1 MRNNQPVTQREYVL
15 SEEAV
20 LISRSDLK
28 GNVTYANP
36 TFVEVSGYSRDELI
50 GSPHNLLRHPDMPE
64 AAYADFWKTI
74 QAGLTW
80 QGVVKNRR
88 KNGDHYWVHA
98 TVAPLRDGERIV
110 GYTSVRRKA
119 PEKAIALAETTYAD
133 IRAKG
138 KSRHYKLVQG
148 ALRRK
153 GVVGLLSRLQ
163 FSSLKAKLITMV
175 VASLLLLSLAGGL
188 GVYALMVSGERLEK
202 INHSGLGEVAALQ
215 QIESYLGQSI
225 ETLEPAVRN
234 PRRVDIGVVNAEMDQ
249 YKQAMQ
255 TLWSNYYV
263 DDRAS
268 DAANQAYDSALT
280 TWIAAIEST
289 LVAIQDGNGFAAFE
303 AFNDVVV
310 PTTQSL
316 REMNSALVD
325 QVRTNAEMLVTEA
338 QSSRQHMLIAQLA
351 LLAVG
356 FLVMIGLSVMILKS
370 LFRSLSGAR
379 FITFQIAAGNLAA
392 RERRQSNDELGE
404 LLYSLDTMRFSL
416 SSIVGDVE
424 SRVSV
429 VTPAIQ
435 QIAAENEELSSRTE
449 QQASSLQQTASS
461 MEEMTSTVQ
470 QNTQNAR
477 QATDL
482 AAQNAESTRD
492 TGQKMQQLV
501 ERMQRIAQS
510 AEKMKEM
517 ISVID
522 GIAFQTNILALNAS
536 VEAARAGE
544 HGRGFAVVASEVRN
558 LAGRSADAAQEIR
571 KMIDS
576 TTQEVGGGRTAVE
589 QAERAIEEVSQQVSR
604 VSELMESISTA
615 SSEQSGGIGQIN
627 SAIAEMDLVTQQN
640 ASKVQTIAAS
650 ADNLSL
656 EAFEL
661 ANVVDAF
668 RLEGA
673 QAESIQDARAKLQQA
688 NQAHSKATRGL
699 PAPTEQRAKTHS
711 AHSSVPS
718 PAQPRA
724 DQWEEF

>member
-15 SEEAV
+15 SEETV

-50 GSPHNLLRHPDMPE
+50 GAPHNLLRHPDMPE

-74 QAGLTW
+74 QAGETW

-119 PEKAIALAETTYAD
+119 AGQAVALAEKIYAE
-133 IRAKG
+133 IREKG
-138 KSRHYKLVQG
+138 KSRHYALAHG
-148 ALRRK
+148 TLRRK
-153 GVVGLLSRLQ
+153 GLTGILSRFQ
-163 FSSLKAKLITMV
+163 FTSLKAKLTSMV
-175 VASLLLLSLAGGL
+175 VVSLLLLCFSGGL
-188 GVYALMVSGERLEK
+188 GVYAVMVSGERLETL
-202 INHSGLGEVAALQ
+202 NQSGLSDVSSLQ
-215 QIESYLGQSI
+215 HIERYIGQTV
-225 ETLEPAVRN
+225 ETLEPVVRS
-234 PRRVDIGVVNAEMDQ
+234 PRRADLEAVNTDIDQ
-249 YKQAMQ
+249 YTNAMQ
-255 TLWSNYYV
+255 TLWADYYV
-263 DDRAS
+263 DDAVNVET
-268 DAANQAYDSALT
+268 AQAFDSALT
-280 TWIAAIEST
+280 TWTTGVQAS
-289 LVAIQDGNGFAAFE
+289 LVAIEEGNGFAAFE

-310 PTTQSL
+310 PTTDSL
-316 REMNSALVD
+316 REINSALVE
-325 QVRTNAEMLVTEA
+325 QVRTDAEALVTQA
-338 QSSRQHMLIAQLA
+338 QSARQQLLIAQLV
-351 LLAVG
+351 LLAIG
-356 FLVMIGLSVMILKS
+356 FLVMIGLSVMILRS
-370 LFRSLSGAR
+370 VFRSLSGAR
-379 FITFQIAAGNLAA
+379 YITFQIAAGNLAA
-392 RERRQSNDELGE
+392 RERRQTRDEFGE

-470 QNTQNAR
+470 QNTDNAR

-482 AAQNAESTRD
+482 AVQNAASTRE
-492 TGQKMQQLV
+492 TGKQMQQLV

-510 AEKMKEM
+510 AEKMTEM

-576 TTQEVGGGRTAVE
+576 TTQEVSGGRSAVD
-589 QAERAIEEVSQQVSR
+589 QAERAIKEVSQQVSR

-615 SSEQSGGIGQIN
+615 SSEQSSGIGQIN
-627 SAIAEMDLVTQQN
+627 SAITEMDTVTQQN
-640 ASKVQTIAAS
+640 ASKVQSIAAS
-650 ADNLSL
+650 ADNLAL

-673 QAESIQDARAKLQQA
+673 QDENIKEARAKLQRA
-688 NQAHSKATRGL
+688 NHALSKAAQRL
-699 PAPTEQRAKTHS
+699 PAPAEQRTKS
-711 AHSSVPS
+711 PS
-718 PAQPRA
+718 TQPRSA
-724 DQWEEF
+724 DQWEAF

>member
-36 TFVEVSGYSRDELI
+36 TFVEVSGYSREELI
-50 GSPHNLLRHPDMPE
+50 GAPHNLLRHPDMPE

-74 QAGLTW
+74 QAGVTW

-119 PEKAIALAETTYAD
+119 AGKAVARAEKIYAE
-133 IRAKG
+133 IREKG
-138 KSRHYKLVQG
+138 KSRHYALAHG
-148 ALRRK
+148 TLRRK
-153 GVVGLLSRLQ
+153 GLTGMLSRFQ
-163 FSSLKAKLITMV
+163 FSSLKAKLTSMV
-175 VASLLLLSLAGGL
+175 VVSLLLLCFSGGL
-188 GVYALMVSGERLEK
+188 GVYAVMVSGERLETL
-202 INHSGLGEVAALQ
+202 NRSGLSDVASLQ
-215 QIESYLGQSI
+215 HIERYIGQTV
-225 ETLEPAVRN
+225 ETLEPAVRS
-234 PRRVDIGVVNAEMDQ
+234 PRRADLEAVNANIDQ
-249 YKQAMQ
+249 YINAMQ
-255 TLWSNYYV
+255 TLWADYYV
-263 DDRAS
+263 DDAVNVE
-268 DAANQAYDSALT
+268 AAQTFDNALT
-280 TWIAAIEST
+280 TWTIGVQTS
-289 LVAIQDGNGFAAFE
+289 LVAIEEGNGFAAFE

-310 PTTQSL
+310 PTTDSL
-316 REMNSALVD
+316 REMNQTLVD
-325 QVRTNAEMLVTEA
+325 QVRADAEELVSQA
-338 QSSRQHMLIAQLA
+338 QGGRQQLLIAQLV

-370 LFRSLSGAR
+370 VFRSLSGAR
-379 FITFQIAAGNLAA
+379 YITFQIAAGNLAA
-392 RERRQSNDELGE
+392 RERRQTNDELGE

-470 QNTQNAR
+470 QNTDNAR

-482 AAQNAESTRD
+482 AVQNAASTRE
-492 TGQKMQQLV
+492 TGKQMQQLV
-501 ERMQRIAQS
+501 ERMQRIAKS
-510 AEKMKEM
+510 AEKMTEM

-576 TTQEVGGGRTAVE
+576 TTQEVSGGRSAVE

-615 SSEQSGGIGQIN
+615 SSEQSSGIGQIN

-640 ASKVQTIAAS
+640 ASKVQSIAAS

-673 QAESIQDARAKLQQA
+673 QDESIKEARAKLQRA
-688 NQAHSKATRGL
+688 NHALSKAAQRL
-699 PAPTEQRAKTHS
+699 PAPAEQRAK
-711 AHSSVPS
+711 S
-718 PAQPRA
+718 PATQPRAA

>member
-1 MRNNQPVTQREYVL
+1 MRNNQPVSQREYVL
-15 SEEAV
+15 SEETV

-36 TFVEVSGYSRDELI
+36 TFVEVSGYSREELI
-50 GSPHNLLRHPDMPE
+50 GAPHNLLRHPDMPE

-74 QAGLTW
+74 QAGETW

-98 TVAPLRDGERIV
+98 TVAPLRDGERIA

-119 PEKAIALAETTYAD
+119 SASAVARAEKVYAE
-133 IRAKG
+133 IREKG
-138 KSRHYKLVQG
+138 KSRHYKLTQG

-153 GVVGLLSRLQ
+153 GLTGILTRFQLT
-163 FSSLKAKLITMV
+163 SLKAKLTSMV
-175 VASLLLLSLAGGL
+175 VASLLLISLAGGM
-188 GVYALMVSGERLEK
+188 GVYALVVSGERLETL
-202 INHSGLGEVAALQ
+202 NRSGLGEVATLQ
-215 QIESYLGQSI
+215 HIERYIGQTV
-225 ETLEPAVRN
+225 ETLEPVVRN
-234 PRRVDIGVVNAEMDQ
+234 PRQADLDAINAEIGE
-249 YKQAMQ
+249 YTRSLN
-255 TLWSNYYV
+255 TLWLDYNIDEV
-263 DDRAS
+263 AEIE
-268 DAANQAYDSALT
+268 ANQAFDSALT
-280 TWIAAIEST
+280 TWDASVENT
-289 LVAIQDGNGFAAFE
+289 LVAIQEGNGFAAFE
-303 AFNDVVV
+303 AFNDIVV
-310 PTTQSL
+310 PTTESL
-316 REMNSALVD
+316 RELNSALVE
-325 QVRTNAEMLVTEA
+325 QVRADAEALVSQAQSGRQQMLVV
-338 QSSRQHMLIAQLA
+338 QLT
-351 LLAVG
+351 LLAIG
-356 FLVMIGLSVMILKS
+356 FLVMIGLSMMILKS
-370 LFRSLSGAR
+370 VLRSLSGAR
-379 FITFQIAAGNLAA
+379 YITFQIAAGNLAA
-392 RERRQSNDELGE
+392 RGHHQTNDELGE

-449 QQASSLQQTASS
+449 QQASALQQTASS

-470 QNTQNAR
+470 QNTENAR
-477 QATDL
+477 QATEL
-482 AAQNAESTRD
+482 AVQNAASTKD
-492 TGQKMQQLV
+492 TGQQMQQLV
-501 ERMQRIAQS
+501 ERMQRIARS
-510 AEKMKEM
+510 AEKMTEM

-576 TTQEVGGGRTAVE
+576 TTQEVSGGRSAVE

-604 VSELMESISTA
+604 VSELMAAISTA
-615 SSEQSGGIGQIN
+615 STEQSSGIGQIN
-627 SAIAEMDLVTQQN
+627 TAIAEMDHVTQQN

-656 EAFEL
+656 EAHEL

-673 QAESIQDARAKLQQA
+673 QDEDINEARAKLQRA
-688 NQAHSKATRGL
+688 THALNKATRGL
-699 PAPTEQRAKTHS
+699 PAPSERRPNALST
-711 AHSSVPS
+711 
-718 PAQPRA
+718 QPHA
-724 DQWEEF
+724 DQWEAF

>member
-1 MRNNQPVTQREYVL
+1 MRNNQPVSQREYVL

-36 TFVEVSGYSRDELI
+36 TFVEVSGYSREELI
-50 GSPHNLLRHPDMPE
+50 GYPHNLLRHPDMPE

-74 QAGLTW
+74 QAGVTW

-119 PEKAIALAETTYAD
+119 AAKAVARAEKVYAE
-133 IRAKG
+133 IHAKG
-138 KSRHYKLVQG
+138 KSRHYKLAQG
-148 ALRRK
+148 TLRRK
-153 GVVGLLSRLQ
+153 GLTGVLARFQLT
-163 FSSLKAKLITMV
+163 SLKAKLTTMV
-175 VASLLLLSLAGGL
+175 VASLLLLCLAGGL
-188 GVYALMVSGERLEK
+188 GVYALMVSGERLETL
-202 INHSGLGEVAALQ
+202 NRSGLGDVASLQ
-215 QIESYLGQSI
+215 QIERYIGQTV
-225 ETLEPAVRN
+225 ETLEPVVRN
-234 PRRVDIGVVNAEMDQ
+234 PRQADLDAVNAEISQ
-249 YKQAMQ
+249 YSDAMQ
-255 TLWSNYYV
+255 ALWADYYV
-263 DDRAS
+263 EATGAAESSQAFDTALATWSAS
-268 DAANQAYDSALT
+268 VDT
-280 TWIAAIEST
+280 T
-289 LVAIQDGNGFAAFE
+289 LVAIQEGNGFAAFE
-303 AFNDVVV
+303 AFNDIVA

-316 REMNSALVD
+316 REINSVLVEQVRADAEALVT
-325 QVRTNAEMLVTEA
+325 QAQSGRQQMLV
-338 QSSRQHMLIAQLA
+338 AQLA

-370 LFRSLSGAR
+370 VFRSLSGAR
-379 FITFQIAAGNLAA
+379 YITFQIAAGNLAA
-392 RERRQSNDELGE
+392 RERRQTNDELGE

-424 SRVSV
+424 RRVSV

-470 QNTQNAR
+470 QNTDNAR
-477 QATDL
+477 QATHL
-482 AAQNAESTRD
+482 AVQNAASTKD
-492 TGQKMQQLV
+492 TGQQMQQLV

-510 AEKMKEM
+510 AEKMTEM

-558 LAGRSADAAQEIR
+558 LAGRSAGAAQEIR

-576 TTQEVGGGRTAVE
+576 TTQEVSGGRSAVE

-615 SSEQSGGIGQIN
+615 SSEQSSGIGQIN

-640 ASKVQTIAAS
+640 ASKVQSIAAS

-673 QAESIQDARAKLQQA
+673 QDENIKEARAKLQRASHALENVTQ
-688 NQAHSKATRGL
+688 GL
-699 PAPTEQRAKTHS
+699 P
-711 AHSSVPS
+711 VPS
-718 PAQPRA
+718 AQGLKSPPAATAR
-724 DQWEEF
+724 DQWEAF

>member
-15 SEEAV
+15 SEETV

-50 GSPHNLLRHPDMPE
+50 GAPHNLLRHPDMPE

-74 QAGLTW
+74 QAGETW

-119 PEKAIALAETTYAD
+119 AGQAVTLAEKIYAE
-133 IRAKG
+133 IREKG
-138 KSRHYKLVQG
+138 KSRHYALAHG
-148 ALRRK
+148 TLRRK
-153 GVVGLLSRLQ
+153 GLTGILSRFQ
-163 FSSLKAKLITMV
+163 FTSLKAKLTSMV
-175 VASLLLLSLAGGL
+175 VVSLLLLCFSGGL
-188 GVYALMVSGERLEK
+188 GVYAVMVSGERLETL
-202 INHSGLGEVAALQ
+202 NQSGLSDVSSLQ
-215 QIESYLGQSI
+215 HIERYIGQTV
-225 ETLEPAVRN
+225 ETLEPVVRS
-234 PRRVDIGVVNAEMDQ
+234 PRRADLEAVNTDIDQ
-249 YKQAMQ
+249 YTNAMQ
-255 TLWSNYYV
+255 TLWADYYV
-263 DDRAS
+263 DDAVNVET
-268 DAANQAYDSALT
+268 AQAFDSALT
-280 TWIAAIEST
+280 TWTTGVQAS
-289 LVAIQDGNGFAAFE
+289 LVAIEEGNGFAAFE

-310 PTTQSL
+310 PTTDSL
-316 REMNSALVD
+316 REINSALVE
-325 QVRTNAEMLVTEA
+325 QVRTDAEALVTQA
-338 QSSRQHMLIAQLA
+338 QSARQQLLIAQLV
-351 LLAVG
+351 LLAIG
-356 FLVMIGLSVMILKS
+356 FLVMIGLSVMILRS
-370 LFRSLSGAR
+370 VFRSLSGAR
-379 FITFQIAAGNLAA
+379 YITFQIAAGNLAA
-392 RERRQSNDELGE
+392 RERRQTRDEFGE

-470 QNTQNAR
+470 QNTDNAR

-482 AAQNAESTRD
+482 AVQNAASTRE
-492 TGQKMQQLV
+492 TGKQMQQLV

-510 AEKMKEM
+510 AEKMTEM

-576 TTQEVGGGRTAVE
+576 TTQEVSGGRSAVD
-589 QAERAIEEVSQQVSR
+589 QAERAIKEVSQQVSR

-615 SSEQSGGIGQIN
+615 SSEQSSGIGQIN
-627 SAIAEMDLVTQQN
+627 SAITEMDTVTQQN
-640 ASKVQTIAAS
+640 ASKVQSIAAS
-650 ADNLSL
+650 ADNLAL

-673 QAESIQDARAKLQQA
+673 QDENIKEARAKLQRA
-688 NQAHSKATRGL
+688 NHALSKAAQRL
-699 PAPTEQRAKTHS
+699 PAPAEQRTKS
-711 AHSSVPS
+711 PS
-718 PAQPRA
+718 TQPRAA
-724 DQWEEF
+724 DQWEAF

>member
-1 MRNNQPVTQREYVL
+1 MRNNQPVSQREYVL
-15 SEEAV
+15 SEETV

-36 TFVEVSGYSRDELI
+36 TFVEVSGYSREELI
-50 GSPHNLLRHPDMPE
+50 GAPHNLLRHPDMPE

-74 QAGLTW
+74 QAGETW

-98 TVAPLRDGERIV
+98 TVAPLRDGERIA

-119 PEKAIALAETTYAD
+119 SASAVARAEKVYAE
-133 IRAKG
+133 IREKG
-138 KSRHYKLVQG
+138 KSRHYKLAQG

-153 GVVGLLSRLQ
+153 GLTGILTRFQLT
-163 FSSLKAKLITMV
+163 SLKAKLTSMV
-175 VASLLLLSLAGGL
+175 VASLLLISLAGGM
-188 GVYALMVSGERLEK
+188 GVYALVVSGERLETL
-202 INHSGLGEVAALQ
+202 NRSGLGEVATLQ
-215 QIESYLGQSI
+215 HVERYIGQTV
-225 ETLEPAVRN
+225 ETLEPVVRN
-234 PRRVDIGVVNAEMDQ
+234 PRQADLDAINAEIGE
-249 YKQAMQ
+249 YTRSLN
-255 TLWSNYYV
+255 TLWLDYNI
-263 DDRAS
+263 DDVAEIE
-268 DAANQAYDSALT
+268 ANQAFDSALT
-280 TWIAAIEST
+280 TWDASVENT
-289 LVAIQDGNGFAAFE
+289 LIAIQEGNGFAAFE
-303 AFNDVVV
+303 AFNDIVV
-310 PTTQSL
+310 PTTESL
-316 REMNSALVD
+316 RELNSALVE
-325 QVRTNAEMLVTEA
+325 QVRADAEALVSQAQSGRQQMLVV
-338 QSSRQHMLIAQLA
+338 QLT
-351 LLAVG
+351 LLAIG
-356 FLVMIGLSVMILKS
+356 FLVMIGLSAMILKS
-370 LFRSLSGAR
+370 VLRSLSGAR
-379 FITFQIAAGNLAA
+379 YITFQIAAGNLAA
-392 RERRQSNDELGE
+392 RGHRQTNDELGE

-449 QQASSLQQTASS
+449 QQASALQQTASS

-470 QNTQNAR
+470 QNTENAR
-477 QATDL
+477 QATEL
-482 AAQNAESTRD
+482 AVQNAASTKD
-492 TGQKMQQLV
+492 TGQQMQQLV
-501 ERMQRIAQS
+501 ERMQRIARS
-510 AEKMKEM
+510 AEKMTEM

-576 TTQEVGGGRTAVE
+576 TTQEVSGGRSAVE

-604 VSELMESISTA
+604 VSELMAAISTA
-615 SSEQSGGIGQIN
+615 STEQSSGIGQIN
-627 SAIAEMDLVTQQN
+627 TAIAEMDHVTQQN

-656 EAFEL
+656 EAHEL

-673 QAESIQDARAKLQQA
+673 QDENINEARAKLQRA
-688 NQAHSKATRGL
+688 THALNKATRGL
-699 PAPTEQRAKTHS
+699 PAPSERRPNALST
-711 AHSSVPS
+711 
-718 PAQPRA
+718 QPRA
-724 DQWEEF
+724 DQWEAF

>member
-36 TFVEVSGYSRDELI
+36 TFVDVSGYSREELI

-74 QAGLTW
+74 QAGATW

-98 TVAPLRDGERIV
+98 TVAPLRDGERLV

-119 PEKAIALAETTYAD
+119 PANLVARAEKVYAD
-133 IRAKG
+133 IRTNG
-138 KSRHYKLVQG
+138 KSRSYKLAQG
-148 ALRRK
+148 TLRRK
-153 GVVGLLSRLQ
+153 GIAGAFSRLQ
-163 FSSLKAKLITMV
+163 LSSLKAKLTSMV
-175 VASLLLLSLAGGL
+175 VASLLLLCLSGAL
-188 GVYALMVSGERLEK
+188 GVYALMVSGERLET
-202 INHSGLGEVAALQ
+202 INRSGLGEVASLQ
-215 QIESYLGQSI
+215 HIERYMGKTV
-225 ETLEPAVRN
+225 ETLEPVVRN
-234 PRRVDIGVVNAEMDQ
+234 PRQVDLDAVNAEIGD
-249 YKQAMQ
+249 YVSALN
-255 TLWSNYYV
+255 TLWLDYNV
-263 DDRAS
+263 DDVAEGEVT
-268 DAANQAYDSALT
+268 QAFDSALT
-280 TWIAAIEST
+280 TWDEGVEAT
-289 LVAIQDGNGFAAFE
+289 LVAIQEGNGFAAFE
-303 AFNDVVV
+303 AFNNIVV
-310 PTTQSL
+310 PTTESL
-316 REMNSALVD
+316 RGMNSALVD
-325 QVRTNAEMLVTEA
+325 QVRADAQALVTQA
-338 QSSRQHMLIAQLA
+338 QQGRQQMLLAQLV

-356 FLVMIGLSVMILKS
+356 FLVMIGMSVMILKS
-370 LFRSLSGAR
+370 VFRSLSGAR
-379 FITFQIAAGNLAA
+379 YITFQIAAGNLAA
-392 RERRQSNDELGE
+392 RERRQTNDELGE

-424 SRVSV
+424 NRVSV

-470 QNTQNAR
+470 QNTENAR

-482 AAQNAESTRD
+482 AVQNAASTKD
-492 TGQKMQQLV
+492 TGQQMQQLV

-510 AEKMKEM
+510 AEKMTEM

-576 TTQEVGGGRTAVE
+576 TTQEVSGGRSAVE

-604 VSELMESISTA
+604 VSELMAAISTA
-615 SSEQSGGIGQIN
+615 STEQSSGIGQIN
-627 SAIAEMDLVTQQN
+627 TAIAEMDHVTQQN
-640 ASKVQTIAAS
+640 ASKVQSIAAS

-656 EAFEL
+656 EAHEL

-673 QAESIQDARAKLQQA
+673 QDENINEARAKLQRATQA
-688 NQAHSKATRGL
+688 LNKATRGL
-699 PAPTEQRAKTHS
+699 PAPAEQHS
-711 AHSSVPS
+711 TS
-718 PAQPRA
+718 PAAPSRP
-724 DQWEEF
+724 DQWEAF

>member
-36 TFVEVSGYSRDELI
+36 TFVEVSGYSREELI
-50 GSPHNLLRHPDMPE
+50 GAPHNLLRHPDMPA

-74 QAGLTW
+74 QAGATW

-98 TVAPLRDGERIV
+98 TVAPLRDGERLV

-119 PEKAIALAETTYAD
+119 SANLVAKAEKVYAEIAT
-133 IRAKG
+133 KG
-138 KSRHYKLVQG
+138 KSRGYKLAQG

-153 GVVGLLSRLQ
+153 GVTGMLSRFQL
-163 FSSLKAKLITMV
+163 SSLKAKLTSMV
-175 VASLLLLSLAGGL
+175 VASLLLLCLSGGL
-188 GVYALMVSGERLEK
+188 GVYALVISGERLET
-202 INHSGLGEVAALQ
+202 INRTGLGEVASLQ
-215 QIESYLGQSI
+215 HIERYFGQTI
-225 ETLEPAVRN
+225 ETLEPVVRN
-234 PRRVDIGVVNAEMDQ
+234 PRRADLGAVNADINQ
-249 YKQAMQ
+249 YTDALQ
-255 TLWSNYYV
+255 TLWAAYYADEAAGV
-263 DDRAS
+263 
-268 DAANQAYDSALT
+268 DAAQAFDSALT
-280 TWIAAIEST
+280 TWDAGIQTA
-289 LVAIQDGNGFAAFE
+289 LVAIQEGNGFAAFE

-310 PTTQSL
+310 PTTESL
-316 REMNSALVD
+316 RELNSTLVEQVRADADALVT
-325 QVRTNAEMLVTEA
+325 QA
-338 QSSRQHMLIAQLA
+338 QSGRQQMLTAQLS
-351 LLAVG
+351 LLAIG

-370 LFRSLSGAR
+370 VFRSLSGAR
-379 FITFQIAAGNLAA
+379 YITFQIAAGNLAA
-392 RERRQSNDELGE
+392 RERRQTNDELGE

-424 SRVSV
+424 RRVSV

-470 QNTQNAR
+470 QNTENAR
-477 QATDL
+477 QATGL
-482 AAQNAESTRD
+482 AVQNAASTRD
-492 TGQKMQQLV
+492 TGQQMQTLV
-501 ERMQRIAQS
+501 ERMQRIAKS
-510 AEKMKEM
+510 AEKMTEM

-576 TTQEVGGGRTAVE
+576 TTQEVSGGRSAVE

-615 SSEQSGGIGQIN
+615 SSEQSSGIGQIN
-627 SAIAEMDLVTQQN
+627 SAIAEMDLVTQQS
-640 ASKVQTIAAS
+640 ASKVQSIAAS

-673 QAESIQDARAKLQQA
+673 QDENINAARAKLQRA
-688 NQAHSKATRGL
+688 NQALSKAARSL
-699 PAPTEQRAKTHS
+699 PAPSEQRAKSLATQPS
-711 AHSSVPS
+711 AE
-718 PAQPRA
+718 
-724 DQWEEF
+724 QWEAF

>member
-36 TFVEVSGYSRDELI
+36 TFVEVSGYSREELI

-64 AAYADFWKTI
+64 AAYKDFWKTI
-74 QAGLTW
+74 QAGTTW

-88 KNGDHYWVHA
+88 KNGDHYWVNA

-119 PEKAIALAETTYAD
+119 SEKAINQAEKIYAE
-133 IRAKG
+133 IREKG
-138 KSRHYKLVQG
+138 KSRHYALAHG
-148 ALRRK
+148 TLRRK
-153 GVVGLLSRLQ
+153 GLTGMLSRFQ
-163 FSSLKAKLITMV
+163 FTSLKAKLTSMV
-175 VASLLLLSLAGGL
+175 VASLLLLCLSGGL
-188 GVYALMVSGERLEK
+188 GVSALLLSGERLET
-202 INHSGLGEVAALQ
+202 INRSGLSDVASLQ
-215 QIESYLGQSI
+215 NIERYIGQTVG
-225 ETLEPAVRN
+225 TLEPAVRS
-234 PRRVDIGVVNAEMDQ
+234 PRRADLEAVNADIGQ
-249 YKQAMQ
+249 YTDAMQ
-255 TLWSNYYV
+255 TLWAGYY
-263 DDRAS
+263 A
-268 DAANQAYDSALT
+268 DATVTDETAQAFDSALN
-280 TWIAAIEST
+280 TWIDAVQTA
-289 LVAIQDGNGFAAFE
+289 LVAIEEGNGFAAFE
-303 AFNDVVV
+303 ALNDVVV
-310 PTTQSL
+310 PTTESL
-316 REMNSALVD
+316 REMNSSLVE
-325 QVRTNAEMLVTEA
+325 QVRADAELLVTEA
-338 QSSRQHMLIAQLA
+338 QSGRQQMLIAQLV

-370 LFRSLSGAR
+370 VFRSLSGAR
-379 FITFQIAAGNLAA
+379 YITFQIAAGNLAA
-392 RERRQSNDELGE
+392 RERRQTNDELGE

-424 SRVSV
+424 NRVSV

-470 QNTQNAR
+470 QNTDNAR

-482 AAQNAESTRD
+482 AVQNAASTKE
-492 TGQKMQQLV
+492 TGQQMQKLV

-510 AEKMKEM
+510 AEKMTEM

-576 TTQEVGGGRTAVE
+576 TTQEVSGGRSAVE

-615 SSEQSGGIGQIN
+615 SSEQSSGIGQIN

-640 ASKVQTIAAS
+640 ASKVQSIAAS

-673 QAESIQDARAKLQQA
+673 QDENIKEARAKLQRA
-688 NQAHSKATRGL
+688 NQALSKATQQL
-699 PAPTEQRAKTHS
+699 TAPSEQRAKT
-711 AHSSVPS
+711 
-718 PAQPRA
+718 PATQPRA
-724 DQWEEF
+724 DQWEAF

>member
-1 MRNNQPVTQREYVL
+1 MRNNQPVTQREYML

-36 TFVEVSGYSRDELI
+36 TFVDVSGYSREELI
-50 GSPHNLLRHPDMPE
+50 GSPHNILRHPDMPE

-74 QAGLTW
+74 QAGATW

-98 TVAPLRDGERIV
+98 TVAPLRDGDRLV

-119 PEKAIALAETTYAD
+119 PANLVARAEKVYAD

-138 KSRHYKLVQG
+138 KSRSYKLAQG
-148 ALRRK
+148 TLRRK
-153 GVVGLLSRLQ
+153 GITGFLSRLQ
-163 FSSLKAKLITMV
+163 FSSLKAKLTSMV
-175 VASLLLLSLAGGL
+175 VASLLLLCLSGAL
-188 GVYALMVSGERLEK
+188 GVYALMVSGERLET
-202 INHSGLGEVAALQ
+202 INRSGLGEVASLQ
-215 QIESYLGQSI
+215 HIERYMGQTVD
-225 ETLEPAVRN
+225 TLEPVVRN
-234 PRRVDIGVVNAEMDQ
+234 PRQVDIDAVNAEIGDYVGALKTRWLD
-249 YKQAMQ
+249 YK
-255 TLWSNYYV
+255 V
-263 DDRAS
+263 DDVAQTEVTRAF
-268 DAANQAYDSALT
+268 DSALT
-280 TWIAAIEST
+280 TWDEGVEAT
-289 LVAIQDGNGFAAFE
+289 LVAIQEGNGFAAFE
-303 AFNDVVV
+303 AFNNIVV
-310 PTTQSL
+310 PTTESL

-325 QVRTNAEMLVTEA
+325 QVRADAQALVTQA
-338 QSSRQHMLIAQLA
+338 QQGRQQMLLAQLT

-356 FLVMIGLSVMILKS
+356 FLVMIGLSVVVLKS
-370 LFRSLSGAR
+370 VFRSLSGAR
-379 FITFQIAAGNLAA
+379 YLTFQIASGNLAA
-392 RERRQSNDELGE
+392 RERRQTNDELGE

-424 SRVSV
+424 NRVSV

-470 QNTQNAR
+470 QNTENAR

-482 AAQNAESTRD
+482 AVQNAASTKD
-492 TGQKMQQLV
+492 TGQQMQQLV

-510 AEKMKEM
+510 AEKMTEM

-576 TTQEVGGGRTAVE
+576 TTQEVSGGRSAVE

-604 VSELMESISTA
+604 VSDLMAAISTA
-615 SSEQSGGIGQIN
+615 STEQSSGIGQIN
-627 SAIAEMDLVTQQN
+627 TAIAEMDHVTQQN
-640 ASKVQTIAAS
+640 ASKVQSIAAS

-656 EAFEL
+656 EAHEL

-673 QAESIQDARAKLQQA
+673 QDENINEARAKLQHA
-688 NQAHSKATRGL
+688 THAFNKATRGL
-699 PAPTEQRAKTHS
+699 PAPAKQHS
-711 AHSSVPS
+711 TS
-718 PAQPRA
+718 PAAQSRP
-724 DQWEEF
+724 DQWEAF

>member
-1 MRNNQPVTQREYVL
+1 MRNNQPVTHREYVL

-28 GNVTYANP
+28 GNITYANP
-36 TFVEVSGYSRDELI
+36 TFVEVSGYSRDELV
-50 GSPHNLLRHPDMPE
+50 GAPHNLLRHPDMPE

-74 QAGLTW
+74 QAGATW

-88 KNGDHYWVHA
+88 KNGDYYWVHA
-98 TVAPLRDGERIV
+98 TVAPLRDGERLV

-119 PEKAIALAETTYAD
+119 SANVVARADKIYAE

-138 KSRHYKLVQG
+138 KSRHYALAQG
-148 ALRRK
+148 TLRRK
-153 GVVGLLSRLQ
+153 GLTGILSRFQLT
-163 FSSLKAKLITMV
+163 SLKAKLTSMV
-175 VASLLLLSLAGGL
+175 VASLLLLVLAGGL
-188 GVYALMVSGERLEK
+188 GIYALMVSGERLETL
-202 INHSGLGEVAALQ
+202 NRSGLGDVASLQ
-215 QIESYLGQSI
+215 HVERYIGQTV
-225 ETLEPAVRN
+225 ETLEPVVRN
-234 PRRVDIGVVNAEMDQ
+234 PRRADLDAINAEIGQ
-249 YKQAMQ
+249 YADVLQA
-255 TLWSNYYV
+255 LWADYYV
-263 DDRAS
+263 DDAVI
-268 DAANQAYDSALT
+268 AEATQAFDSALT
-280 TWIAAIEST
+280 TWGAGVETT
-289 LVAIQDGNGFAAFE
+289 LVAIQEGNGFAAFE
-303 AFNDVVV
+303 AFNDIVV

-316 REMNSALVD
+316 RGMNSALVE
-325 QVRTNAEMLVTEA
+325 QVRADAQALVTQA
-338 QSSRQHMLIAQLA
+338 QSGRQQMLIAQLA

-356 FLVMIGLSVMILKS
+356 FFVMIGLSVMILKS
-370 LFRSLSGAR
+370 VFRSLSGAR
-379 FITFQIAAGNLAA
+379 YITFQIAAGNLAA
-392 RERRQSNDELGE
+392 RERRQTNDELGE

-435 QIAAENEELSSRTE
+435 QIAAENEELASRTE

-470 QNTQNAR
+470 QNTENAR

-482 AAQNAESTRD
+482 AVQNAASTRD
-492 TGQKMQQLV
+492 TGQQMQQLV

-510 AEKMKEM
+510 AEKMTEM

-576 TTQEVGGGRTAVE
+576 TTQEVNGGRSAVE

-604 VSELMESISTA
+604 VSELMASISTA
-615 SSEQSGGIGQIN
+615 STEQSSGIGQIN
-627 SAIAEMDLVTQQN
+627 SAIAEMDHVTQQN
-640 ASKVQTIAAS
+640 ASKVQSIAAS

-661 ANVVDAF
+661 ANVIDAF

-673 QAESIQDARAKLQQA
+673 QDESIKEARAKLQRANHAFSQA
-688 NQAHSKATRGL
+688 ARGL
-699 PAPTEQRAKTHS
+699 PAPTDQRAGVTS
-711 AHSSVPS
+711 QSTPSVS
-718 PAQPRA
+718 
-724 DQWEEF
+724 DQWEAF

>member
-36 TFVEVSGYSRDELI
+36 TFVDVSGYSREELI
-50 GSPHNLLRHPDMPE
+50 GSPHNLLRHPDMPQ

-74 QAGLTW
+74 QAGATW

-98 TVAPLRDGERIV
+98 TVAPLRDGERLV

-119 PEKAIALAETTYAD
+119 PANLVARAEQVYAE
-133 IRAKG
+133 ISAKG
-138 KSRHYKLVQG
+138 KSRSYKLTQG

-153 GVVGLLSRLQ
+153 GITGFVSRLQ
-163 FSSLKAKLITMV
+163 LSSLKAKLTSMV
-175 VASLLLLSLAGGL
+175 VASLLLLCLSGAL
-188 GVYALMVSGERLEK
+188 GVYALMVSGERLEI
-202 INHSGLGEVAALQ
+202 INRSGLGEVASLQ
-215 QIESYLGQSI
+215 HIERYMGQTV
-225 ETLEPAVRN
+225 ETLEPVVRN
-234 PRRVDIGVVNAEMDQ
+234 PRQVDLDAVNAEIGD
-249 YKQAMQ
+249 YVSALN
-255 TLWSNYYV
+255 TLWLDYKV
-263 DDRAS
+263 DDVAEAEVTQTF
-268 DAANQAYDSALT
+268 DTALT
-280 TWIAAIEST
+280 AWNNGVEAT
-289 LVAIQDGNGFAAFE
+289 LVAIQEGNGFAAFE
-303 AFNDVVV
+303 AFNNIVV
-310 PTTQSL
+310 PTTESL
-316 REMNSALVD
+316 REINSALVE
-325 QVRTNAEMLVTEA
+325 QVRAEAQALVTQA
-338 QSSRQHMLIAQLA
+338 QQGRQQMLLAQLV

-370 LFRSLSGAR
+370 VFRSLSGAR
-379 FITFQIAAGNLAA
+379 YITFQIAAGNLAA
-392 RERRQSNDELGE
+392 RERRQTNDELGE

-435 QIAAENEELSSRTE
+435 RIAAENEELSSRTE

-470 QNTQNAR
+470 QNTENAR

-482 AAQNAESTRD
+482 AVQNAASTKD
-492 TGQKMQQLV
+492 TGQQMQQLV

-510 AEKMKEM
+510 AEKMTEM

-576 TTQEVGGGRTAVE
+576 TTQEVSGGRSAVE

-604 VSELMESISTA
+604 VSELMAAISNA
-615 SSEQSGGIGQIN
+615 STEQSSGIGQIN
-627 SAIAEMDLVTQQN
+627 TAIAEMDHVTQQN
-640 ASKVQTIAAS
+640 ASKVQSIAAS

-656 EAFEL
+656 EAHEL

-673 QAESIQDARAKLQQA
+673 QDENINEARAKLQRA
-688 NQAHSKATRGL
+688 THALSKATRGL
-699 PAPTEQRAKTHS
+699 PAPAAQHNK
-711 AHSSVPS
+711 S
-718 PAQPRA
+718 PAVQSRS
-724 DQWEEF
+724 DQWEAF

>member
-15 SEEAV
+15 SDEAV

-36 TFVEVSGYSRDELI
+36 TFVEISGYSREELI
-50 GSPHNLLRHPDMPE
+50 GAPHNLLRHPDMPE

-74 QAGLTW
+74 QAGETW

-88 KNGDHYWVHA
+88 KNGDHYWVNA

-119 PEKAIALAETTYAD
+119 MPKAIARAEKIYAE
-133 IRAKG
+133 IREKG
-138 KSRHYKLVQG
+138 KSRHYALAHG
-148 ALRRK
+148 TLRRK
-153 GVVGLLSRLQ
+153 GLTGMLSRFQ
-163 FSSLKAKLITMV
+163 FSSLKAKLTSMV
-175 VASLLLLSLAGGL
+175 LASLLLLCLSGAL
-188 GVYALMVSGERLEK
+188 GVYALMVSGERLET
-202 INHSGLGEVAALQ
+202 INRSGLSDVALLQ
-215 QIESYLGQSI
+215 HIERYIGQTVD
-225 ETLEPAVRN
+225 TLEPAVRS
-234 PRRVDIGVVNAEMDQ
+234 PRRADLEAVNADIGQ
-249 YKQAMQ
+249 YTEAMQ
-255 TLWSNYYV
+255 TLWAGYY
-263 DDRAS
+263 A
-268 DAANQAYDSALT
+268 DAAGIDETAQAFDSALN
-280 TWIAAIEST
+280 TWVDAVQTA
-289 LVAIQDGNGFAAFE
+289 LVAIEEGNGFAAFE

-310 PTTQSL
+310 PTTESL
-316 REMNSALVD
+316 REMNSTLVE
-325 QVRTNAEMLVTEA
+325 QVRADAELLVTEA
-338 QSSRQHMLIAQLA
+338 QSGRQQMLIAQLV

-356 FLVMIGLSVMILKS
+356 FLVMIGLSLMILKS
-370 LFRSLSGAR
+370 VFRSLSGAR
-379 FITFQIAAGNLAA
+379 YITFQIAAGNLAA
-392 RERRQSNDELGE
+392 RERRQANDELGE

-470 QNTQNAR
+470 QNTDNAR

-482 AAQNAESTRD
+482 AVQNTASTRE
-492 TGQKMQQLV
+492 TGKQMQQLV

-510 AEKMKEM
+510 AEKMTEM

-576 TTQEVGGGRTAVE
+576 TTQEVSGGRSAVE

-615 SSEQSGGIGQIN
+615 SSEQSSGIGQIN
-627 SAIAEMDLVTQQN
+627 AAIAEMDTVTQQN
-640 ASKVQTIAAS
+640 ASKVQSIAAS

-673 QAESIQDARAKLQQA
+673 QDESIKEARAKLQRA
-688 NQAHSKATRGL
+688 NQALSKAARSL
-699 PAPTEQRAKTHS
+699 PAPAEQRAK
-711 AHSSVPS
+711 S
-718 PAQPRA
+718 PATQPRT
-724 DQWEEF
+724 DQWQEF